1 METNETNERKM
12 NRIDITVRARPIIPN
27 DSNRTLSNENISLED
42 RAVDVN
48 EPEGQVIVALDKT
61 FQFDNAFD
69 GDASQASVYR
79 SSVSPLIDKF
89 VGQCDNVR

>member
-1 METNETNERKM
+1 MEANEIKTM
-12 NRIDITVRARPIIPN
+12 NRIDITIRARPIIPN
-27 DSNRTLSNENISLED
+27 DSDRNLNNESSNFED
-42 RAVDVN
+42 RAVDIN

-69 GDASQASVYR
+69 GDTSQATIYR
-79 SSVSPLIDKF
+79 ASVSPLIDKF